1 MARKLTTKQKVTLR
15 AKLDRFSQS
24 QALFGLSIGAAAPMT
39 KPETEEW
46 HEAKRDLLAYI
57 GLALEPDADER
68 QKSASSNNLHKL
80 TQAFDEGCS

>member
-24 QALFGLSIGAAAPMT
+24 QGLFGLSIGGRCPMT
-39 KPETEEW
+39 QAEKAEW
-46 HEAKRDLLAYI
+46 AEAKRDFLAAI

-68 QKSASSNNLHKL
+68 AANGKV
-80 TQAFDEGCS
+80 